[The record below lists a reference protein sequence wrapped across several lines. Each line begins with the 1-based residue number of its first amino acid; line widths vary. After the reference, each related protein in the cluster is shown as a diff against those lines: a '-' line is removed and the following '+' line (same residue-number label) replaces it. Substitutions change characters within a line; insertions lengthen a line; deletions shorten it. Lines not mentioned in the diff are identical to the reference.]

1 MESKSLGVI
10 GGMGPKAT
18 AVFFEKVVENTE
30 AAKDQDHIDMIIL
43 NHATIPDRTSTI
55 FENKSEDFLAS
66 IQKDIKLLEAA
77 GVANIAIPCNTAHY
91 FYDDMLEMTNI
102 NIINMIEET
111 VKIIHKQY
119 GEGSRV
125 GILATQGTLSSGI
138 YEEACRKYK
147 LDLYVPEEAVRER
160 TMKIIYDNI
169 KCALNIDSS
178 EIEEIIKDLINKEKC
193 KCVIIACTE
202 LSCINLSPEVS
213 KHCIDAMNVLIERSI
228 ELSGKRIKR
237 TEGCKK

>member
-30 AAKDQDHIDMIIL
+30 AAKDQDHIDMIII

-55 FENKSEDFLAS
+55 LENKEEDFLAG
-66 IQKDIKLLEAA
+66 IQKDIKLLETA

-91 FYDDMLEMTNI
+91 FYDDMLQMTNI

-138 YEEACRKYK
+138 YEEACRKYN

-202 LSCINLSPEVS
+202 LSCIKLSPEIS
-213 KHCIDAMNVLIERSI
+213 KHCIDAMKVLIEKSI
-228 ELSGKRIKR
+228 ELSGKRLKR